1 MTTIIDTSSLL
12 SFVRYYLPFDSKGVL
27 RNFIVEQVRQGSVV
41 VLDTVW
47 DECRYVAQG
56 KVAQEL
62 PELQEFVEDTSSL
75 LPPSQQKMS
84 NLLDENFCYK
94 KLKNML
100 PDEQYAL
107 QKQSFM
113 KSADYRIIVKSMQPK
128 DMFDEGCSVLTEETS
143 ASNDNKVFKKLPLIL
158 KSIDIPVVNISQFF
172 KNNGIDAEWY
182 IREASL

>member
-1 MTTIIDTSSLL
+1 
-12 SFVRYYLPFDSKGVL
+12 
-27 RNFIVEQVRQGSVV
+27 
-41 VLDTVW
+41 
-47 DECRYVAQG
+47 
-56 KVAQEL
+56 
-62 PELQEFVEDTSSL
+62 
-75 LPPSQQKMS
+75 
-84 NLLDENFCYK
+84 
-94 KLKNML
+94 ML

-128 DMFDEGCSVLTEETS
+128 DMFDEGCSVLTEETP